1 MEEKRKE
8 EIEFTMELVKQLPE
22 DRKLF
27 FNTSTI
33 SIEVTKEEAINLLK
47 QMLEQ
52 LKNEKKE
59 VR

>member
-52 LKNEKKE
+52 LKNEKKGG
-59 VR
+59 